1 VAATTKEEDVT
12 SRDDGRR
19 RHRTPIERL
28 TPEQLARA
36 HENAQRWR
44 AELRS
49 EAALEAVP
57 TLPSPAPPDPAPK
70 RPAPAKDEARRRA
83 DFAAAVARAEFGR
96 FYRIGRLDR
105 DAKMPPPERANDTRR
120 KP

>member
-1 VAATTKEEDVT
+1 VAATTKEEDVK

-19 RHRTPIERL
+19 RQRPPIERL
-28 TPEQLARA
+28 TPEQLART
-36 HENAQRWR
+36 HENALRWR

-49 EAALEAVP
+49 GAAVELAPAPAAAP
-57 TLPSPAPPDPAPK
+57 TPAPPK
-70 RPAPAKDEARRRA
+70 PAPAKDEARRRA

-105 DAKMPPPERANDTRR
+105 DAKMPPPERADDTRR
-120 KP
+120 KR